1 MKVAIVTGASSGMGR
16 ETAVQL
22 ADRFGGLNE
31 IWLIARRMNRLDE
44 LEECLPVP
52 VRKFDLD
59 LTVPEQRVR
68 LEEALKAQHPDVKIL
83 VNASGY
89 GKIGRVGS
97 VSLEEESGMPD
108 LNCTA
113 LCAVTHMVLPY
124 MSRNSRIIQF
134 ASSAA
139 FLPQPGFAIYAA
151 TKSFVLSYSRAL
163 NEELR
168 GREITVT
175 AVCPGPVR
183 TEFFDIAETTG
194 KIPLYKQLTMA
205 NPKKVVKLA
214 IRDSSMGKTISV
226 YGPLMKV
233 FRILCKIVPHS
244 LILKLMAALSPEQVE
259 AGTVV
264 QNEPVR
270 KPVGDTAETL
280 QNK

>member
-44 LEECLPVP
+44 LEKCLPVP

-59 LTVPEQRVR
+59 LTVPEQRMR
-68 LEEALKAQHPDVKIL
+68 LKEALKAQHPDVKIL

-97 VSLEEESGMPD
+97 VSLEEEIGMPE

-214 IRDSSMGKTISV
+214 IRDSSMGKTVSV

-233 FRILCKIVPHS
+233 FRILGKIVPHS